1 MKKED
6 LIFALYKDKI
16 VTCKA
21 FKNICR
27 EKYGLENVG
36 DLYVRLNNYQIE
48 KYGVQLCYENETK
61 EDWKINNKK
70 GNLRDQNKKKYY
82 KGRRIKYENK

>member
-21 FKNICR
+21 FKKMCR
-27 EKYGLENVG
+27 EKYGLENIG
-36 DLYVRLNNYQIE
+36 DLYVRLNNYQVK
-48 KYGVQLCYENETK
+48 KYGVQLCYESETK
-61 EDWKINNKK
+61 EDWKILNNKS
-70 GNLRDQNKKKYY
+70 NHRINMKKQYY
-82 KGRRIKYENK
+82 KGRRSKYGN